1 MKKLPIGIQTF
12 SKIRIGQYCY
22 VDKTRFVAGLA
33 NESGEYYFLS
43 RPRRFGKSLFLDTL
57 NQAFSGNKEYFKG
70 LFLENHWDWSVQYP
84 VINISFGGGVIEDRI
99 ELDARLGEFLTD
111 HSKHYEIKLE
121 HSTIA
126 GRFKELI
133 QQINLKYNQ
142 RVVVLV
148 DEYDKPILDNIDKL
162 DIALT
167 IRDGLKN
174 FYSVIKDCDRY
185 LRFVFLTGVSK
196 FSKVNLFSGLN
207 NLKDITLDSRYAA
220 ICGYTEDEIRNIFLD
235 YLHGIDFESMRQWY
249 DGFNF
254 LGDVNL
260 YNPYDVLLYLD
271 TGELRNY
278 WFETA
283 TPGFLIKLLA
293 QKHYVI
299 PDIEGLRSSGELIGS
314 FDLDRILP
322 ETLLFQTGYLTIQ
335 KKYRIGAKIY
345 YQLKYPNL
353 EVKMSL
359 TDYILTYLTQ
369 NSSKKIDL
377 QSQVYEALQDAGLD
391 QLKTIFHAFFASI
404 PHDWYRKNQ
413 IAGYEGYYASI
424 FYCYFT
430 ALGLDVTAE
439 DTTNKGRIDLTVRL
453 DNKLYIMEFKVVES
467 SSDANTALAQIKQK
481 KYHEKYRADYIY
493 LIGVEFNK
501 KDRNITGYAWE
512 QIEK

>member
-22 VDKTRFVAGLA
+22 VDKTRFVADLA

-57 NQAFSGNKEYFKG
+57 NQAFSGNKKYFNG
-70 LFLENHWDWSVQYP
+70 LFLEDHWDWSVQYP
-84 VINISFGGGVIEDRI
+84 VINISFGGGVIENRI
-99 ELDARLGEFLTD
+99 ELDERIREFMTD
-111 HSKHYEIKLE
+111 HSGQYEIKLE

-133 QQINLKYNQ
+133 QQINIKYNQ

-148 DEYDKPILDNIDKL
+148 DEYDKPILDNIDKP

-185 LRFVFLTGVSK
+185 LRFVFLTGVTK
-196 FSKVNLFSGLN
+196 FSKVNLFNGLN
-207 NLKDITLDSRYAA
+207 NLEDITLSSQYAA
-220 ICGYTEDEIRNIFLD
+220 ICGYTEDEIKHVFSD
-235 YLHGIDFESMRQWY
+235 YLPGIDFESMRRWY

-254 LGDVNL
+254 LGNVNL
-260 YNPYDVLLYLD
+260 YNPYDVLLYLKNR
-271 TGELRNY
+271 ELRNY

-283 TPGFLIKLLA
+283 TPTFLIKLLA
-293 QKHYVI
+293 QKCYII
-299 PDIEGLRSSGELIGS
+299 PDIEGLQSSEELIGS
-314 FDLDRILP
+314 FDIDRILP
-322 ETLLFQTGYLTIQ
+322 ETPLFQTGYLTIQ

-369 NSSKKIDL
+369 NSSKKIEL

-391 QLKTIFHAFFASI
+391 RLKTIFHAFFASI

-413 IAGYEGYYASI
+413 LAGYEGYYVSI

-439 DTTNKGRIDLTVRL
+439 DTTNKGRIDLTVSL

-467 SSDANTALAQIKQK
+467 SSDKNTALAQIKQK
-481 KYHEKYRADYIY
+481 RYHEKYQADYIY

-512 QIEK
+512 QVEK